1 MSRNLIAGGS
11 PVGGRS
17 ILEGVRHASTC
28 FPLLVDP
35 GRDSKEWR
43 QPREPLR
50 WFAPVASIDP
60 RSAHKDHRRVGAG
73 RGRLWSGH
81 HQVEPLVLPRKRTFA
96 AQIPARPVWT
106 RPGSARFARTTRSW
120 PSTTSRRLEALRGL
134 AHRAWPWVLNAFA
147 QLLNPILPAIRAANQ
162 GSSFWVQAEI
172 ATDVMFKTRR
182 KLLEI
187 WPDLVN
193 HASLTTTPEDVSGF
207 LGRAEAIQMA
217 SPRIPSKP
225 S

>member
-1 MSRNLIAGGS
+1 MSRNLIASGS

-120 PSTTSRRLEALRGL
+120 PSTTSRRSRSSARTRPPGL
-134 AHRAWPWVLNAFA
+134 ALGPECLR
-147 QLLNPILPAIRAANQ
+147 PAPQ
-162 GSSFWVQAEI
+162 
-172 ATDVMFKTRR
+172 
-182 KLLEI
+182 
-187 WPDLVN
+187 PDPAG
-193 HASLTTTPEDVSGF
+193 HPSGEPGQQF
-207 LGRAEAIQMA
+207 LGASRNRHGRDVQDASQAPRDMARSGQSRQLDHDPRRRLGLPRA
-217 SPRIPSKP
+217 R
-225 S
+225 